1 MGFPFETKVLC
12 KLLFVMF
19 LLILAYRLT
28 TSLHHSQQHVD
39 TVSTGALNTR
49 ERELEAGCCPTKQH
63 LATAR
68 LASPCADMTQL
79 NISSFDESASVFSL
93 TPPFVKNTILQMF
106 LGSCLPFKPSSQWR
120 WKCPRYPSFSPCSHS
135 TSSLQYFISLQEV
148 HQNDFSY
155 LQLFWTEG

>member
-93 TPPFVKNTILQMF
+93 TPRSLRIQ
-106 LGSCLPFKPSSQWR
+106 SCRCFWAPAFPSSR
-120 WKCPRYPSFSPCSHS
+120 LLSDGENALAIRLFLRAATLPPVFN
-135 TSSLQYFISLQEV
+135 IS
-148 HQNDFSY
+148 
-155 LQLFWTEG
+155 

>member
-106 LGSCLPFKPSSQWR
+106 LGLLP
-120 WKCPRYPSFSPCSHS
+120 
-135 TSSLQYFISLQEV
+135 SLQAVFSVTVKMPSLSV
-148 HQNDFSY
+148 FFSVQPLY
-155 LQLFWTEG
+155 LQSSIFHKLAGGAPK